1 MRRVLRADSEGVAS
15 AVAAML
21 CLLVAVLLIQIA
33 VIQPSVEKQSQADW
47 ITYTEALS
55 TLRLFR
61 SLLVAA
67 AMPGATF
74 SLPIPLGTAAVS
86 PFISSSPGS
95 LQFNSTSA
103 ANATVSFSFVPQF
116 KEASVT
122 KIDQDIV
129 LDMDMSGSMS
139 WNDPTDLRIDGAQE
153 YVGQLAEP
161 DRIAIVAFNHQAFL
175 TRTHIGGQA
184 HHLSSN
190 FAQAQADLGTIGHSG
205 NTNIGGA
212 IALANSELI
221 ANGNPHHAWVQILLT
236 DGQNQCVGQPCGD
249 AYTLQMAWQAKA
261 YNITIYTI
269 GLSDEADANLLTQVA
284 TITGGTFYS
293 APTAASIRWIYY
305 EISRRYTGAFLC
317 SQFAAQ
323 DAFFGSLD
331 LQLRPR
337 NLPTQTFRMD
347 GPAIVL
353 DQSDGEIL
361 KEGPPI
367 VYLPLQNSSGS
378 LSLVIITFVGDPF
391 LLTGIGYASLQARV
405 LARQLTQQSI
415 VKVDL
420 ASESNHIGGISSE
433 FQYWTNQGA
442 ATPDSAV
449 AVRAPINHAQAA
461 SGWAAANVSAGDV
474 VSAKFNVDRA
484 QADLSTA
491 ITVLEQY
498 RSQGKVQNWL
508 AAATRDDILASACRL
523 DQWRNW
529 YEGISIDL
537 YSGSA
542 AAWSQWFNTT
552 FAATGVPIDIG
563 VFGNESL
570 IRVHAIDTFILDYR
584 VIELS
589 ASG

>member
-1 MRRVLRADSEGVAS
+1 
-15 AVAAML
+15 
-21 CLLVAVLLIQIA
+21 
-33 VIQPSVEKQSQADW
+33 
-47 ITYTEALS
+47 
-55 TLRLFR
+55 
-61 SLLVAA
+61 
-67 AMPGATF
+67 
-74 SLPIPLGTAAVS
+74 
-86 PFISSSPGS
+86 
-95 LQFNSTSA
+95 
-103 ANATVSFSFVPQF
+103 
-116 KEASVT
+116 
-122 KIDQDIV
+122 
-129 LDMDMSGSMS
+129 
-139 WNDPTDLRIDGAQE
+139 
-153 YVGQLAEP
+153 
-161 DRIAIVAFNHQAFL
+161 
-175 TRTHIGGQA
+175 
-184 HHLSSN
+184 
-190 FAQAQADLGTIGHSG
+190 
-205 NTNIGGA
+205 
-212 IALANSELI
+212 
-221 ANGNPHHAWVQILLT
+221 
-236 DGQNQCVGQPCGD
+236 
-249 AYTLQMAWQAKA
+249 
-261 YNITIYTI
+261 
-269 GLSDEADANLLTQVA
+269 
-284 TITGGTFYS
+284 
-293 APTAASIRWIYY
+293 
-305 EISRRYTGAFLC
+305 
-317 SQFAAQ
+317 
-323 DAFFGSLD
+323 
-331 LQLRPR
+331 
-337 NLPTQTFRMD
+337 
-347 GPAIVL
+347 
-353 DQSDGEIL
+353 
-361 KEGPPI
+361 
-367 VYLPLQNSSGS
+367 LQNSSGS

-405 LARQLTQQSI
+405 LARQLTQQPI